1 MIALSRPGKLFRLM
15 VCRCVGAIGVVTLCV
30 GGGTPAASE
39 APPFA
44 PPLPPANEFRVTL
57 AEAPN
62 AKLPPT
68 PACGEEAAGT
78 LTCRAFTITLENIGT
93 HTVRLSEL
101 GCADPEVRLESTAPN
116 PPNWFP
122 VGEHRDDCHN
132 APYSDS
138 EKTTVPWKNIRMRPG
153 DRHSFTGRLMV
164 RLGGAW
170 GRVNLPVAPTAVL
183 RAKWTLRGCTEETE
197 GDDCLSAME
206 SHWVPA
212 LRRGCTYPCIFFQP
226 AVEVTSEQIIV
237 SEPGPLTLPLPPLE
251 LALTARMLDPADP
264 QIKAHPQLEGCT
276 PEYAGSV
283 DCVALHMT
291 LRNAGTRAL
300 RIGRWNCSDFSETP
314 EFRIEGGS
322 WKPLESSWMA
332 CTRNFVEWTALLPG
346 QSVEE
351 EMTLR
356 HVAAGFQINPVREAG
371 KYDVRIDYAPQ
382 VCVASPDGSFCL
394 TEPQSLPQM
403 TSPAASFE
411 TTVTLPEEKSPWEQ
425 RTERR

>member
-1 MIALSRPGKLFRLM
+1 
-15 VCRCVGAIGVVTLCV
+15 
-30 GGGTPAASE
+30 
-39 APPFA
+39 
-44 PPLPPANEFRVTL
+44 
-57 AEAPN
+57 
-62 AKLPPT
+62 
-68 PACGEEAAGT
+68 
-78 LTCRAFTITLENIGT
+78 
-93 HTVRLSEL
+93 
-101 GCADPEVRLESTAPN
+101 
-116 PPNWFP
+116 
-122 VGEHRDDCHN
+122 
-132 APYSDS
+132 
-138 EKTTVPWKNIRMRPG
+138 
-153 DRHSFTGRLMV
+153 MV